1 MKAWRALAGKGRFG
15 ASPECP
21 GRGSVPQP
29 CGRER
34 GRSCRE
40 GNARPGGARAARGR
54 SGAHAH
60 GASGGHAR
68 GGGAMAGGPPVL
80 LGLRDAAM
88 AGPSPAGP
96 LPAWATN
103 KLGGTADWVPAVRA
117 GPARC
122 ARCGRAL
129 LLLVQVYCPLERGP
143 AHRALHVFACAAPR
157 CWGAAR
163 SWKVLRSQYS
173 QAQEKEPRDLGVKQ
187 KEEWNF
193 SAKDWCEDADDWGAC
208 DGAEPPACASLELL
222 GLKEAVSSE
231 VECASQL
238 QQLHLCEPADGSG
251 PQDTHPA
258 AREDMD
264 GSGPQDT
271 HPAAREDMVM
281 ATAASAPVFQPF
293 YINVVDEE
301 DYMGFLDTH
310 HAHKLL
316 KEYQQRECVDL
327 EQMMSESFA
336 GEDGNEK
343 YEKSEVKSWDHTFHK
358 FMKRISICPEQIL
371 RYSWGGQPLFI
382 TCPPANLDQDIPACS
397 NCGSSRVFE
406 FQLMPTLVSMLQS
419 DSDLSVEFGTV
430 IVYTCERSCWPT
442 NHQTPLEE
450 FIFVQEDPDQRLFK

>member
-1 MKAWRALAGKGRFG
+1 
-15 ASPECP
+15 
-21 GRGSVPQP
+21 
-29 CGRER
+29 
-34 GRSCRE
+34 
-40 GNARPGGARAARGR
+40 
-54 SGAHAH
+54 
-60 GASGGHAR
+60 
-68 GGGAMAGGPPVL
+68 MAGGPPVL

-88 AGPSPAGP
+88 AGPGPAGP

-117 GPARC
+117 GPPRC

-129 LLLVQVYCPLERGP
+129 LLLVQVYCPLECGP

-173 QAQEKEPRDLGVKQ
+173 QAQDSDARALAVQQKQ
-187 KEEWNF
+187 ESNF
-193 SAKDWCEDADDWGAC
+193 AAKDWCEDADDWGAC
-208 DGAEPPACASLELL
+208 DGAEAPACASLELL

-238 QQLHLCEPADGSG
+238 QQLHLSEPAHGPGAQHTHPAASEDMDGPGAQHTHPAASEDMDG
-251 PQDTHPA
+251 PGAQHTHPAASEDMDGPGAQHTHPAASEDMDGPGAQDTHPA
-258 AREDMD
+258 ASEDML
-264 GSGPQDT
+264 
-271 HPAAREDMVM
+271 M
-281 ATAASAPVFQPF
+281 AVAGSAPVFQPF
-293 YINVVDEE
+293 YMNVVDEE
-301 DYMGFLDTH
+301 DYTGFLDTD
-310 HAHKLL
+310 HADKLL

-327 EQMMSESFA
+327 EQMMSESYG

-343 YEKSEVKSWDHTFHK
+343 YEKSEVKNWDHTFHK
-358 FMKRISICPEQIL
+358 FMKRISVCPEQIL

-382 TCPPANLDQDIPACS
+382 TCPPANLDQAIPACS
-397 NCGSSRVFE
+397 TCGSSRVFE

>member
-1 MKAWRALAGKGRFG
+1 
-15 ASPECP
+15 
-21 GRGSVPQP
+21 
-29 CGRER
+29 
-34 GRSCRE
+34 
-40 GNARPGGARAARGR
+40 
-54 SGAHAH
+54 
-60 GASGGHAR
+60 
-68 GGGAMAGGPPVL
+68 
-80 LGLRDAAM
+80 
-88 AGPSPAGP
+88 
-96 LPAWATN
+96 
-103 KLGGTADWVPAVRA
+103 
-117 GPARC
+117 
-122 ARCGRAL
+122 
-129 LLLVQVYCPLERGP
+129 
-143 AHRALHVFACAAPR
+143 
-157 CWGAAR
+157 

-173 QAQEKEPRDLGVKQ
+173 QAQDKQSRDVSVKQ
-187 KEEWNF
+187 KQELNF
-193 SAKDWCEDADDWGAC
+193 AAKDWCEDADDWGAC

-238 QQLHLCEPADGSG
+238 QQLHLSEPADGPA

-258 AREDMD
+258 ASE
-264 GSGPQDT
+264 
-271 HPAAREDMVM
+271 EMVM
-281 ATAASAPVFQPF
+281 AVADSAPMFQPF

-301 DYMGFLDTH
+301 DYMGLLDTH
-310 HAHKLL
+310 HADKLL

-358 FMKRISICPEQIL
+358 FMKRISVCPEQIL
-371 RYSWGGQPLFI
+371 RYSWDGQPLFI
-382 TCPPANLDQDIPACS
+382 TCPPANLDQGIPACS